1 MSDLFRKEAIKHQGQ
16 KLDGDVTLATHM
28 SFNVI
33 AVLIVIIV
41 AVGFTYLLL
50 GEYHRKEAVSGYLRP
65 NTGLSKIYPVAPGTI
80 DEMYVEEGDLVEKGQ
95 LLARL
100 RMDRHLSSGK
110 EYNNSIIEE
119 LLTQKNLIGANVSSQ
134 QQLFEV
140 DLQNNKVQMENSK
153 AKLLQTQNQQ
163 KLLKERLELG
173 KKKLD
178 DTASLI
184 KSGFVSQ
191 REYQDQQDA
200 YLALK
205 QQVEDI
211 QAQVLSQ
218 KQELSQYRFQA
229 KQMPIEH
236 KEQIGQLK
244 SQLAGINQEISQA
257 DAQRSLD
264 IRSNRRGTVTNLLVN
279 VGMMAQSNYPLMT
292 ILPEEAKL
300 EAVLYVPTRAYGFVK
315 EGQKT
320 RIRYQAFPYQRFGI
334 YQGKIEKVSKS
345 VLLPNEANLPV
356 SLQEPVYQVVVDI
369 EQQEAIAYGLEV
381 PLQAGMLLEADIM
394 VDSRSLFEWLFEPI
408 YSIKGD
414 I

>member
-33 AVLIVIIV
+33 AALIVLIV
-41 AVGFTYLLL
+41 AVGFTYLVL

-65 NTGLSKIYPVAPGTI
+65 STGLSKIYPVVSGTI
-80 DEMYVEEGDLVEKGQ
+80 DEMYVKEGELVEKGQ
-95 LLARL
+95 LLARI

-110 EYNNSIIEE
+110 EYNDSIIEE
-119 LLTQKNLIGANVSSQ
+119 LLTQKRLVSANINTQ
-134 QQLFEV
+134 QQLFEA
-140 DLQNNKVQMENSK
+140 DQQNNKVQRENSK
-153 AKLLQTQNQQ
+153 AQLLQTENQQ
-163 KLLKERLELG
+163 VLLKERLVLG

-191 REYQDQQDA
+191 REYQDLQDD

-211 QAQVLSQ
+211 QTQVLSQ
-218 KQELSQYRFQA
+218 RQTLSQLEFQA

-236 KEQIGQLK
+236 KEQIGQLQ

-264 IRSNRRGTVTNLLVN
+264 IRSNRRGTVTNLLVK
-279 VGMMAQSNYPLMT
+279 VGMMAQVNYPLMT
-292 ILPEEAKL
+292 ILPEGAKL
-300 EAVLYVPTRAYGFVK
+300 EAVLHVPTRAYGFVK
-315 EGQKT
+315 EGQLT

-334 YQGKIEKVSKS
+334 YRGEIANVSKS
-345 VLLPNEANLPV
+345 VLLPSEADLPV
-356 SLQEPVYQVVVDI
+356 PLQEPVYQVVVDI
-369 EQQEAIAYGLEV
+369 EQQGAIAYGAEI

-408 YSIKGD
+408 LQH
-414 I
+414 

>member
-33 AVLIVIIV
+33 AALIVFIV
-41 AVGFTYLLL
+41 VVGFTYLIL

-65 NTGLSKIYPVAPGTI
+65 NTGLSKIYPVVSGII
-80 DEMYVEEGDLVEKGQ
+80 DEMYVEEGELVEKGQ
-95 LLARL
+95 LLARI

-110 EYNNSIIEE
+110 EYNDSIIEE
-119 LLTQKNLIGANVSSQ
+119 LLTQKRLLSANISNQ
-134 QQLFEV
+134 QQLFEA
-140 DLQNNKVQMENSK
+140 DQQNNRVQINNSR
-153 AKLLQTQNQQ
+153 AQLLQTENQQ
-163 KLLKERLELG
+163 ALLKERLVLS

-191 REYQDQQDA
+191 REYQDQQDL

-211 QAQVLSQ
+211 QTQVLSQ
-218 KQELSQYRFQA
+218 KQTLSQLIFQA

-244 SQLAGINQEISQA
+244 SQLAGINQQISQA

-279 VGMMAQSNYPLMT
+279 VGMMAQVNYPLMT
-292 ILPEEAKL
+292 ILPEGAKL
-300 EAVLYVPTRAYGFVK
+300 EAVLHVPTRAYGFVK
-315 EGQKT
+315 EGQQT

-334 YQGKIEKVSKS
+334 YRGEIVNVSKS
-345 VLLPNEANLPV
+345 VLLPSEADLPV
-356 SLQEPVYQVVVDI
+356 SLKEPVYQVVVDI
-369 EQQEAIAYGLEV
+369 EQQGAIAYGSKV

-408 YSIKGD
+408 YRIKGD

>member
-33 AVLIVIIV
+33 AALIVFIV
-41 AVGFTYLLL
+41 VVGFTYLIL

-65 NTGLSKIYPVAPGTI
+65 NTGLSKIYPVVSGII
-80 DEMYVEEGDLVEKGQ
+80 DEMYVEEGELVEKGQ
-95 LLARL
+95 LLARI

-110 EYNNSIIEE
+110 EYNDSIIEE
-119 LLTQKNLIGANVSSQ
+119 LLTQKRLLSANISNQ
-134 QQLFEV
+134 QQLFEA
-140 DLQNNKVQMENSK
+140 DQQNNRVQINNSR
-153 AKLLQTQNQQ
+153 AQLLQTENQQ
-163 KLLKERLELG
+163 ALLKERLVLS

-191 REYQDQQDA
+191 REYQDQQDL

-211 QAQVLSQ
+211 QTQVLSQ
-218 KQELSQYRFQA
+218 KQTLSQLIFQA

-244 SQLAGINQEISQA
+244 SQLAGINQQISQA

-279 VGMMAQSNYPLMT
+279 VGMMAQVNYPLMT
-292 ILPEEAKL
+292 ILPEGAKL
-300 EAVLYVPTRAYGFVK
+300 EAVLHVPTRAYGFVK
-315 EGQKT
+315 EGQQT
-320 RIRYQAFPYQRFGI
+320 RIRDQAFPYQRFGI
-334 YQGKIEKVSKS
+334 YRGEIVNVSKS
-345 VLLPNEANLPV
+345 VLLPSEADLPV
-356 SLQEPVYQVVVDI
+356 SLKEPVYQVVVDI
-369 EQQEAIAYGLEV
+369 EQQGAIAYGSKV

-408 YSIKGD
+408 YRIKGD